1 MEMKALIFGING
13 QDGYYLKQV
22 CEQKQIK
29 VVGVSRSNGNW
40 IQGSVGDWDFVDRV
54 TETHQPDFV
63 FHLAANSTTRHDALL
78 ENHETISTG
87 ALNVL
92 EAVKRHCPDTKVFIT
107 GSGVQFKNAGNPISE
122 SDEFE
127 PKSAYSVARIQSVY
141 AARYF
146 RTLGIK
152 VYVGYLFHHE
162 SPMRKPEHLSKLI
175 ASTVQRIKQGTNE
188 VIEIGDLSVKK
199 ELTFAGDV
207 VRGILTLVEQNDV
220 FEAVIGSGI
229 AYSVEDWLQECFAY
243 IGKDWHD
250 YVRLRDGFKAEYG
263 TLFSNPSTINRL
275 GWHPTVDLKALA
287 KMMVAQSGYVM
298 NPKIGAN

>member
-1 MEMKALIFGING
+1 MKALIFGING

-175 ASTVQRIKQGTNE
+175 ASTVQRIKQGLSSSFPYSSPAACGLRLSTSLRRAIRFTMADLLSRMMFLKRLL
-188 VIEIGDLSVKK
+188 VRASLIQLRIGCRNVLPILEKTGTTMFVCEMDLRQNM
-199 ELTFAGDV
+199 EL
-207 VRGILTLVEQNDV
+207 
-220 FEAVIGSGI
+220 
-229 AYSVEDWLQECFAY
+229 CFQTPVQST
-243 IGKDWHD
+243 GWDGT
-250 YVRLRDGFKAEYG
+250 RL
-263 TLFSNPSTINRL
+263 LI
-275 GWHPTVDLKALA
+275 
-287 KMMVAQSGYVM
+287 
-298 NPKIGAN
+298 